1 MLALR
6 LTLSLKYMKSVILAA
21 GYATRLGELTKN
33 FPKPLLQIGQNT
45 ILGRILDDIDTI
57 PEITEHIIVTN
68 HKFAPIFEKWAAEQ
82 HYTKPLRIIDD
93 GTETNETRLGAVCD
107 LLLAIKETPSN
118 STLSSSSSLSSPSSS
133 SLPSK
138 GDKRSEECLEGLHK
152 PSLCREGLGGSLLV
166 LAADNLLFFS
176 FRDFINFAKEKNA
189 SCIMCHEQP
198 SIEKLQRTGVVV
210 LDEQQRVLNMEEKPQ
225 QPKSHWAVP
234 PFYFY
239 HEKDLD
245 LILHAIEN
253 GCGKDAPGNLAHYL
267 VDHTEMYAWK
277 MNGGRFDI
285 GSLDT
290 YHEAIEKFG

>member
-118 STLSSSSSLSSPSSS
+118 SPLSS

>member
-1 MLALR
+1 LLALR

-118 STLSSSSSLSSPSSS
+118 SPLSSSSLSSSLSSS
-133 SLPSK
+133 S
-138 GDKRSEECLEGLHK
+138 
-152 PSLCREGLGGSLLV
+152 SLLV

-176 FRDFINFAKEKNA
+176 FRDFINFATEKNA